1 MFIFQALD
9 VKKNH
14 RITKRKKEL
23 SLITFL
29 AKTKAQ
35 S

>member
-14 RITKRKKEL
+14 RITKKEL